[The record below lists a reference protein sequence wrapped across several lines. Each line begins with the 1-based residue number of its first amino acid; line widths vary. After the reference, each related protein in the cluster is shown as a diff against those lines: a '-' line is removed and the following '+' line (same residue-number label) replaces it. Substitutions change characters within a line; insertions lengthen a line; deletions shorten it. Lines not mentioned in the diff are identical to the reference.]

1 MKLKEI
7 TLKGFLAAFVVVYC
21 LVSLSFFDLK
31 EAVIS
36 LFSVLVTAIV
46 SYYFGSSQGRS
57 AQDRAIIDMK
67 SNIIADGIGGS
78 NDPKPDPKDK

>member
-1 MKLKEI
+1 MKLNEL
-7 TLKGFLAAFVVVYC
+7 TLKGFLAAFVVMYC
-21 LVSLSFFDLK
+21 LISLSFLDLK

-46 SYYFGSSQGRS
+46 SYYFGSSQGRA
-57 AQDRAIIDMK
+57 AQDRAILDLK
-67 SNIIADGIGGS
+67 NSAIADIGGS